1 MWGVNLCILSLSLL
15 FSPSLSPSIPFT
27 WLVLNLSCADTVSG
41 RCDKVRE
48 PGSCE
53 AERIM
58 LGQQGS
64 SQLNASQ

>member
-1 MWGVNLCILSLSLL
+1 MWGESLCILSLSWL
-15 FSPSLSPSIPFT
+15 FSPSLSLSIPFT
-27 WLVLNLSCADTVSG
+27 WLVLNLSRTDTVSG
-41 RCDKVRE
+41 KCDKVRE

-64 SQLNASQ
+64 SRLKASQ